1 MKKKV
6 ILLIALIS
14 YSATFPQKNSI
25 SNADKKYDHYAYI
38 DAIKIYEK
46 VAKKG
51 YNSAHLFEKL
61 GNSYYFNGDLDKAE
75 KWYEKLFTLN
85 QTVEPISYFRYAQTL
100 KAIGHYDK
108 ANQML
113 LVFYKKTNDQL
124 ANELLN
130 NPDYIWKLRENSG
143 RFQVENTRINSKYS
157 DYGPAFYNNELVFS
171 SARDAGG
178 IFQRKHQWTN
188 QYFTKFYV
196 AQNTGEGYLSPA
208 KKFSKNI
215 DSRFHESTPA
225 FSKDGKTMY
234 FTRNN
239 YNNRK
244 KGKSSDR
251 IIKLKIYKAT
261 LSEGKWDNVTEMP
274 FNSNNYSTAHPALS
288 PDEKTLY
295 FSSDMPGSL
304 GNSDIYKVTINSDG
318 TYGKPENLGK
328 TINTSGRE
336 TFPFVSQKNELY
348 FASDGHLGIGG
359 LDIFK
364 SKILANGYSVPENL
378 GSPLNSPKDDFA
390 LIIDSQKQMGY
401 FSSNRDGGQ
410 GSDDIY
416 KVKELPCKQLLKG
429 RITDKEKSLPL
440 ANAKVSLFDANR
452 KSIDSLQT
460 DSGGL
465 YRFETIDCDKIYYIK
480 AEKDGYQT
488 RETSVI
494 IPAKTGETTLN
505 IELEKKSVPIKS
517 GSDLTKVLSLEII
530 YFDLDKWNIRPD
542 AEVELQKVITVLKE
556 HPTITLDIQSHTDS
570 RQTHQYNKRLS
581 DRRANSTLEYI
592 VKHGIDRNRLTAKGY
607 GETQPINRCS
617 DGVPCSEAEHQ
628 QNRRSEFIIVKM

>member
-1 MKKKV
+1 
-6 ILLIALIS
+6 
-14 YSATFPQKNSI
+14 
-25 SNADKKYDHYAYI
+25 
-38 DAIKIYEK
+38 
-46 VAKKG
+46 
-51 YNSAHLFEKL
+51 
-61 GNSYYFNGDLDKAE
+61 
-75 KWYEKLFTLN
+75 
-85 QTVEPISYFRYAQTL
+85 
-100 KAIGHYDK
+100 
-108 ANQML
+108 
-113 LVFYKKTNDQL
+113 
-124 ANELLN
+124 
-130 NPDYIWKLRENSG
+130 
-143 RFQVENTRINSKYS
+143 
-157 DYGPAFYNNELVFS
+157 
-171 SARDAGG
+171 
-178 IFQRKHQWTN
+178 
-188 QYFTKFYV
+188 
-196 AQNTGEGYLSPA
+196 
-208 KKFSKNI
+208 
-215 DSRFHESTPA
+215 
-225 FSKDGKTMY
+225 
-234 FTRNN
+234 
-239 YNNRK
+239 
-244 KGKSSDR
+244 
-251 IIKLKIYKAT
+251 
-261 LSEGKWDNVTEMP
+261 
-274 FNSNNYSTAHPALS
+274 
-288 PDEKTLY
+288 
-295 FSSDMPGSL
+295 
-304 GNSDIYKVTINSDG
+304 
-318 TYGKPENLGK
+318 
-328 TINTSGRE
+328 E

-517 GSDLTKVLSLEII
+517 GNDLTKVLSLEII

-581 DRRANSTLEYI
+581 DRRAKSTLEYM

-607 GETQPINRCS
+607 GETQLVNRCS